1 MLHTH
6 IRRRVHSRFV
16 SSLTSG
22 DEQLRFVRI
31 QQVEYPDLRVG
42 LTVSLL
48 AMRNNRQ
55 SSRATTAGNT
65 LRSRGLVVFMA
76 RCMHV
81 PVSVR
86 RYHTL
91 IELKVEKSGLL
102 TEKFRVITSQPV
114 VCEKA

>member
-1 MLHTH
+1 M
-6 IRRRVHSRFV
+6 SPF
-16 SSLTSG
+16 SSDFEIGSP
-22 DEQLRFVRI
+22 DVRNAL
-31 QQVEYPDLRVG
+31 DRHFTKLRVG